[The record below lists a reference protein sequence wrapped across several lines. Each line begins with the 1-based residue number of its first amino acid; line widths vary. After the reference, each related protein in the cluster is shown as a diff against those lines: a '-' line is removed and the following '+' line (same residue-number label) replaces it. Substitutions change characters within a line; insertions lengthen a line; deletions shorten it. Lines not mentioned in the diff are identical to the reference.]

1 MKIATR
7 AELTARRAQA
17 QAWLAAE
24 DRVILV
30 CAGTGCIAGGS
41 MKVYETL
48 TALCAERGLK
58 TRVALREEGGHDTLH
73 FKRSGC
79 QGYCEVGPLVEIQ
92 PEGILYTHVHP
103 EDCEE
108 ILEKTILHGEIIDR
122 LLYKLDGKAYAHHDD
137 IPFCKKQRRVVL
149 ETSGNTD
156 AEDLDEYLAHGG
168 YEALEKALFELTPEQ
183 ICAEVVNSGL
193 RGRGGAG
200 FPTGK
205 KWESV
210 RRMPEGKKY
219 VVCNGDEGDPG
230 AFMDQSIMEG
240 NPHAI
245 IEGMMIAGR
254 ASGSDEGY
262 IYVRAEYPLAVR
274 RLYTAIAKAEE
285 AGLLGDDILGSGFSF
300 HLHINRG
307 AGAFVCGEGS
317 ALTAAIEGRR
327 GMPRVKPP
335 RTVEQGLWA
344 RPTILNNV
352 ETFACVPVIVRR
364 GSEWF
369 RTIGTEQSPGT
380 KAFALTGCVVNTGL
394 IEVPMGTTL
403 REIIF
408 DIGGGIKDSKK
419 FKAVQTGGPAG
430 GCLTEE

>member
-1 MKIATR
+1 MDVR
-7 AELTARRAQA
+7 V
-17 QAWLAAE
+17 E
-24 DRVILV
+24 D
-30 CAGTGCIAGGS
+30 
-41 MKVYETL
+41 
-48 TALCAERGLK
+48 AL
-58 TRVALREEGGHDTLH
+58 
-73 FKRSGC
+73 
-79 QGYCEVGPLVEIQ
+79 
-92 PEGILYTHVHP
+92 
-103 EDCEE
+103 
-108 ILEKTILHGEIIDR
+108 R

-137 IPFCKKQRRVVL
+137 IPFYKKQRRVVL

-183 ICAEVVNSGL
+183 ICAEVVSPGL

-210 RRMPEGKKY
+210 RQMPEGKKY
-219 VVCNGDEGDPG
+219 VVCNDDEGDPG